1 MRARGPT
8 GHDSELFPW
17 CIGPSRA
24 RPLFR
29 SKPPS
34 SGQVTSI
41 SGKRTI
47 STLAGAAYCASKF
60 AQQSLGNAI
69 NLEEYGN
76 GIRCTNI
83 APGEVATPI
92 LDARPQPPSAERRA
106 QMLNPEDIAA
116 AVVMVAK
123 LPKVAH
129 VTEIIM
135 TGKTTVPEAVL

>member
-1 MRARGPT
+1 MDFLLGFFN
-8 GHDSELFPW
+8 LM
-17 CIGPSRA
+17 
-24 RPLFR
+24 
-29 SKPPS
+29 KK
-34 SGQVTSI
+34 SI
-41 SGKRTI
+41 VRCFAFIRFHCSA
-47 STLAGAAYCASKF
+47 SYCASKF

-69 NLEEYGN
+69 NLEEYEN

-83 APGEVATPI
+83 APGEVATAI
-92 LDARPQPPSAERRA
+92 LDKRPVPPSNEKRA
-106 QMLNPEDIAA
+106 QMLAPPDIAD